1 MGYSVLQN
9 AQLHTVVYCES
20 RVTPS
25 CQSRAHNPFHP
36 SRCTFQTCWCYKSCF
51 ENLQYMP
58 FKKCDARASFEPQST
73 ILPLSLSLSHTHTH
87 THTHTPCLSRFV
99 GLSPSPQ
106 DFLAP
111 RLPPFVSP
119 FPVRSPSSRSSITT
133 RGLLSSGRAHD
144 RYQRSPEF
152 EFRGSCKLTR
162 VIILRWNSSAGLTF
176 VPHIRFYTAKS
187 AFLHQGVSSPR
198 RIVTPKGSQH
208 PR

>member
-73 ILPLSLSLSHTHTH
+73 ILPLSLSVSHTHTH
-87 THTHTPCLSRFV
+87 THSHSLSLSFCRTV
-99 GLSPSPQ
+99 SLSPRFSRPPPPSLC
-106 DFLAP
+106 FALPRALALQQVLNHNK
-111 RLPPFVSP
+111 R
-119 FPVRSPSSRSSITT
+119 PS
-133 RGLLSSGRAHD
+133 
-144 RYQRSPEF
+144 Q
-152 EFRGSCKLTR
+152 
-162 VIILRWNSSAGLTF
+162 LR
-176 VPHIRFYTAKS
+176 K
-187 AFLHQGVSSPR
+187 SPR
-198 RIVTPKGSQH
+198 
-208 PR
+208 